1 MERLPISVLA
11 RRFGNPGRR
20 IWYMCQ
26 GADPERLQGVVPAPK
41 SIGHGKVVPPDT
53 RDREVLLTYLL
64 HMSEKVGARLR
75 RHGLQATTFSI
86 GLRTVGGW
94 VGGKQRCALPT
105 DDGRQIMALCRTVLR
120 ENWAGE
126 GVHQVQV
133 TALEPIGAG
142 TQGELFDTPDEARC
156 GVNAVMDEIN
166 RRYGE
171 FTLAPARLLGRSRMP
186 NVIAPAWRPS

>member
-1 MERLPISVLA
+1 MPVTELCASPKASADSWPNTGMDLRGHEALPISVLA

-26 GADPERLQGVVPAPK
+26 GADPEKLQREVPAPK

-75 RHGLQATTFSI
+75 RHRLRAMIFFI
-86 GLRTVGGW
+86 GLRTAGGW

-105 DDGRQIMALCRTVLR
+105 DDGRRIMALCRVVM
-120 ENWAGE
+120 EESAGW
-126 GVHQVQV
+126 
-133 TALEPIGAG
+133 G
-142 TQGELFDTPDEARC
+142 TP
-156 GVNAVMDEIN
+156 
-166 RRYGE
+166 
-171 FTLAPARLLGRSRMP
+171 GR
-186 NVIAPAWRPS
+186 